1 MRVQYG
7 TMGYMYYAICIYIY
21 IYTNDIVLPEIGDL
35 TNLTPVYSRL
45 WNIMFNIVK
54 NHDMGP
60 GTAIVRAA
68 GADIF
73 RPCLMTPEG
82 FFRPCFSPSK
92 NPQTD

>member
-7 TMGYMYYAICIYIY
+7 TMGYVLCNIY
-21 IYTNDIVLPEIGDL
+21 IYTPIDIVLPEIGDEK
-35 TNLTPVYSRL
+35 TPIYSSL
-45 WNIMFNIVK
+45 CNIMFNIVK

-60 GTAIVRAA
+60 GTWAIVRAA

-82 FFRPCFSPSK
+82 FFRPCFSPK

>member
-1 MRVQYG
+1 MVPWD
-7 TMGYMYYAICIYIY
+7 ICIMQYVYIY